1 MKMERQH
8 IVGRK
13 ITNIY
18 QTPWVTLDRVDVC
31 RAFVSIDNGLT
42 FEIVC
47 EDTDESRQ
55 LDSCEIAEDWVRMEF
70 APGCAGEEIV
80 EVLASDYWPSI
91 GLRLSS
97 GRLLFISDD
106 GPFRVGL
113 QCELLGDTYREDE
126 VRPYWQ
132 P

>member
-1 MKMERQH
+1 MKVGRQN
-8 IVGRK
+8 IVGQR

-31 RAFVSIDNGLT
+31 RVFVSLDNGLT

-55 LDSCEIAEDWVRMEF
+55 LDSCEIEADWVLMEHAF
-70 APGCAGEEIV
+70 GCFGEEIV

-91 GLRLSS
+91 GLQLSS
-97 GRLLFISDD
+97 GLLLFISDE

-113 QCELLGDTYREDE
+113 QCERLGEKYGEDD

-132 P
+132 